1 MRFLSMK
8 RLFWFALS
16 ISLLSTNAFAQLGGQ
31 YTYGL
36 LNLNTS
42 ARAGGLGGILIAS
55 SNPDI
60 SMVSDNPAY
69 LGQGL
74 HNQLNLSYINYF
86 ADIQYGRV
94 SYSYQTQKFG
104 SFAAGLFYLNY
115 GDFIEANE
123 YGDITGEFHAA
134 EYTFDL
140 SWGYRIDSVLS
151 IGVNVRPIYSVFER
165 YSSWGIATDA
175 ALLYI
180 SPGKLT
186 SAAVLV
192 RNLGT
197 QLSTYYSPEKEP
209 LPFEVMAGF
218 TQKIQHA
225 PFRLSLTLR
234 NLQKF
239 DLDVKQPGEETD
251 PATGNKL
258 YQKKF
263 QEIASKSL
271 DHIVAAVEFVPGKVF
286 QIRFGYNFRN
296 RAELKL
302 GTRNTA
308 SGLTFGFGLNL
319 GKLNLDYALANYH
332 VAGVSHLMTLT
343 TNLNNFY

>member
-1 MRFLSMK
+1 MQ
-8 RLFWFALS
+8 S
-16 ISLLSTNAFAQLGGQ
+16 ISLKQLIWLALTISLFSSSAFSQLGGE

-55 SNPDI
+55 NNPDI

-94 SYSYQTQKFG
+94 SYSYKTQKFG
-104 SFAAGLFYLNY
+104 SIAVGLFYLNY

-123 YGDITGEFHAA
+123 YGDITGEFQAA

-140 SWGYRIDSVLS
+140 SWGYRIDSILS
-151 IGVNVRPIYSVFER
+151 IGVNIRPIYSVLER
-165 YSSWGIATDA
+165 YNSWGIATDA
-175 ALLYI
+175 ALLYT

-186 SAAVLV
+186 SAAFLI
-192 RNLGT
+192 RNIGT
-197 QLSTYYSPEKEP
+197 QLSSYYSPEKEP
-209 LPFEVMAGF
+209 LPFEVMAGVS
-218 TQKIQHA
+218 QKIQHA

-239 DLDVKQPGEETD
+239 DLDVIQAGEETN
-251 PATGNKL
+251 PATGKKVYPNKI
-258 YQKKF
+258 

-271 DHIVAAVEFVPGKVF
+271 DHVVAAVEFVPGKVF

-308 SGLTFGFGLNL
+308 SGLTFGIGINL

>member
-1 MRFLSMK
+1 MRILSLPHLLLLFLS
-8 RLFWFALS
+8 LS
-16 ISLLSTNAFAQLGGQ
+16 ILSNGAFSQLGGQ

-42 ARAGGLGGILIAS
+42 ARSGALGGTLIAS
-55 SNPDI
+55 NNPDI
-60 SMVSDNPAY
+60 SIVNENPAY
-69 LGQGL
+69 LGMGL
-74 HNQLNLSYINYF
+74 HNQLNLSYVNYF

-94 SYSYQTQKFG
+94 SYSFKTDKFG
-104 SFAAGLFYLNY
+104 SFATGIFYLNY

-140 SWGYRIDSVLS
+140 SWGYRIDSILS

-165 YSSWGIATDA
+165 YNSWGIATDA
-175 ALLYI
+175 ALLYL

-186 SAAVLV
+186 SGAFMI
-192 RNLGT
+192 RNFGT
-197 QLSTYYSPEKEP
+197 QLSTYYSPDREP
-209 LPFEVMAGF
+209 LPFELMAGF

-225 PFRLSLTLR
+225 PFRLSFTFR

-239 DLDVKQPGEETD
+239 DLDVVLPDDEID
-251 PATGNKL
+251 PSTGNKL
-258 YQKKF
+258 YDRKI
-263 QEIASKSL
+263 QEIVSKSL
-271 DHIVAAVEFVPGKVF
+271 DHLIAAVEFVPGKVINF
-286 QIRFGYNFRN
+286 RFGYNFRS

-308 SGLTFGFGLNL
+308 SGLTFGFGLKF
-319 GKLNLDYALANYH
+319 GDIRLDYALANYH
-332 VAGVSHLMTLT
+332 VSGLSHLMTLSS
-343 TNLNNFY
+343 NMNFFK

>member
-1 MRFLSMK
+1 MRSLNLK
-8 RLFWFALS
+8 LLLLFTLS
-16 ISLLSTNAFAQLGGQ
+16 ISLLSTTAFSQLGGQ

-42 ARAGGLGGILIAS
+42 ARAGGLGGILIACN
-55 SNPDI
+55 NPDI

-74 HNQLNLSYINYF
+74 HNQINLSYINYF

-94 SYSYQTQKFG
+94 AYSYQTKKFG
-104 SFAAGLFYLNY
+104 SFAAGIFYLNY

-123 YGDITGEFHAA
+123 YGDITGEFQAA

-140 SWGYRIDSVLS
+140 SWGYKIDSILS
-151 IGVNVRPIYSVFER
+151 IGVNIRPIYSVLER
-165 YSSWGIATDA
+165 YNSWGIATDA
-175 ALLYI
+175 ALLYT
-180 SPGKLT
+180 SPSKLT
-186 SAAVLV
+186 SAAFLI
-192 RNLGT
+192 RNIGT
-197 QLSTYYSPEKEP
+197 QLSTYYSPNKEP
-209 LPFEVMAGF
+209 LPFEIMAGF

-239 DLDVKQPGEETD
+239 DLDIIQSGEETD
-251 PATGNKL
+251 PTTGKKV
-258 YQKKF
+258 YDKKF
-263 QEIASKSL
+263 QEIASKSI

-319 GKLNLDYALANYH
+319 GKFNLDYALANYH